1 MISFVIPC
9 YCSSATLPA
18 VEQEIRAAMDARGEE
33 WELILVNDCSP
44 DEGATMRTI
53 RKLCEEH
60 DNVRGIGLARN
71 FGQHA
76 ALMAGFRSVS
86 GDVVVCLDDDGQTP
100 ANEVGKLL
108 DKIAEGYDAVYAR
121 YAQKKHSLFRNFG
134 SAVNEAM
141 AAWLLEKPKD
151 LYVSSYFAV
160 RRFIVDEMIRY
171 HNPYPYVIGLV
182 LRSTKSICN
191 VDVNHRARQQGT
203 SGYTLRKLLHLW
215 LNGFTSFSVKP
226 LRVATTAGAVLA
238 ALGFLYA
245 LYTVINKIIN
255 PSVPAGWSSLICA
268 MMIIG
273 GMMMVM
279 LGLVGEYV
287 GRSYISLNSAPQ
299 YVVRETCGKRN
310 GDDAAEKLQN
320 RYNC

>member
-18 VEQEIRAAMDARGEE
+18 VEQEIRTAMTLRGED

-44 DEGATMRTI
+44 DQGETMQTI
-53 RKLCEEH
+53 RKLCEER
-60 DNVRGIGLARN
+60 DNVTGIGLARN

-76 ALMAGFRSVS
+76 ALMAGFRMVS

-100 ANEVGKLL
+100 ADEVGKLL

-121 YAQKKHSLFRNFG
+121 YAQKQHSLFRNFG

-141 AAWLLEKPKD
+141 AAWLLDKPKE

-160 RRFIVDEMIRY
+160 RRFIVDEMVRY

-191 VDVNHRARQQGT
+191 VDVNHRARVQGT
-203 SGYTLRKLLHLW
+203 SGYTLRKLLNLW

-226 LRVATTAGAVLA
+226 LRVATTSGAALA
-238 ALGFLYA
+238 AFGFLYA
-245 LYTVINKIIN
+245 VYTVINKIIN
-255 PSVPAGWSSLICA
+255 PAVPAGWSSLICA

-287 GRSYISLNSAPQ
+287 GRIYISLNNAPQ
-299 YVVRETCGKRN
+299 YVVREVCGKHDDPASQQN
-310 GDDAAEKLQN
+310 G
-320 RYNC
+320 YNC